1 MPGNVKS
8 GAFDRGFSGVS
19 VSVRTKAEAVV
30 VGLVEV
36 EAVAETEGVVV
47 RARLD
52 GKAFERRG
60 RMY

>member
-1 MPGNVKS
+1 M
-8 GAFDRGFSGVS
+8 S